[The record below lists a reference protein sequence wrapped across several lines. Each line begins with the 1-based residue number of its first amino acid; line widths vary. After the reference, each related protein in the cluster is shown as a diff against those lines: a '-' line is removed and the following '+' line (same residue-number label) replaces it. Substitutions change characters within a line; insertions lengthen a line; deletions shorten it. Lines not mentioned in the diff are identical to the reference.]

1 MPPIQ
6 RLIENIEGIEIDFIA
21 QCLGVD
27 TKKYKFKSTNDEE
40 ENDTMVP
47 SAILK
52 TETFKSLETRA
63 IAKLIVVCPN
73 CFTEFHF
80 PGVVSRENA

>member
-1 MPPIQ
+1 
-6 RLIENIEGIEIDFIA
+6 
-21 QCLGVD
+21 
-27 TKKYKFKSTNDEE
+27 
-40 ENDTMVP
+40 MVP